1 MAPYFCSLYFLECHV
16 VYLFIIFFPHKKTQG
31 HLVSALISFKT
42 SLEIIGTAKHQCHV
56 TLWLAHKQHALMWTT
71 LLSWRYV
78 CLSSIKNTNF
88 ERSECIWNLKLWVAW
103 AHSFVDI
110 LSAHGKLNTILK
122 RIEFI
127 NSVVEVTVLRS
138 VNIFCRLWKQRRF
151 LVLCWQEK
159 RSTA

>member
-138 VNIFCRLWKQRRF
+138 VNIFCLLWKQRGGF
-151 LVLCWQEK
+151 
-159 RSTA
+159 